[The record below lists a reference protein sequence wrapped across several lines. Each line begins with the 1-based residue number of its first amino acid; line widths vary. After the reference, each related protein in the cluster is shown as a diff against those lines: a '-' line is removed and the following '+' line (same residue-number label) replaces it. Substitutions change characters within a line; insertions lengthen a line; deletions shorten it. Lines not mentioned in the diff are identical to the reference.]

1 MTNKLKEYLFES
13 YKVKKNL
20 EDNPNELDDRLVDAK
35 DLVSARIMRK
45 TKRIDDL
52 IAIQRE

>member
-20 EDNPNELDDRLVDAK
+20 EDNPNELDDRQIEAK

-52 IAIQRE
+52 IAI